1 MKLGADD
8 GGFLM
13 NIRSEHGASA
23 VEFAIVLPLLLVL
36 VFGIIEFSIFL
47 FDKAVITNASREG
60 ARKGVLFYFR
70 DFDGDGEN
78 ENYPLSDT
86 EIRDIVK
93 AYANSHL
100 INLGGGQNDLVD
112 GDIVITPVEPRAT
125 DDNLRVDVTFAYDF
139 LVFPD
144 LSQLLGGNFSDTIT
158 LRGVTTMRV
167 E

>member
-1 MKLGADD
+1 MKWSTDH

-13 NIRSEHGASA
+13 KIRSEHGASA

-47 FDKAVITNASREG
+47 YDKAVITNASREG
-60 ARKGVLFYFR
+60 ARQGLVYNYR

-78 ENYPLSDT
+78 ENYPLSDD
-86 EIRDIVK
+86 EIRTIVK
-93 AYANSHL
+93 TYANGLL
-100 INLGGGQNDLVD
+100 INLGASQNNLVD
-112 GDIVITPVEPRAT
+112 GDIVITPAEPRAT
-125 DDNLRVDVTFAYDF
+125 DDNLKVDVSFAYNF

-144 LSQLLGGNFSDTIT
+144 LSQLLGGSFSDTINLKGT
-158 LRGVTTMRV
+158 TTMRV